1 MLLRPHSKSL
11 IVAAATFKFVVCRYL
26 LSICRN
32 VIAFKNMIKS
42 RSRQPDLERVTPSA
56 VKVYTKDELREFM
69 SVFPDLVRDIT
80 FLECYQVFN

>member
-1 MLLRPHSKSL
+1 
-11 IVAAATFKFVVCRYL
+11 
-26 LSICRN
+26 
-32 VIAFKNMIKS
+32 MIKS